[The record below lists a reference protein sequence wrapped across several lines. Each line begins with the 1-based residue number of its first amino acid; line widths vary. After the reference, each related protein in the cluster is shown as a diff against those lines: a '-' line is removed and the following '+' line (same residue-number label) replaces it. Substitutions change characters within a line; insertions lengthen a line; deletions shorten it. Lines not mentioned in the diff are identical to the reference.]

1 MAGPGRGFVTA
12 RRLVGADRASGDS
25 CRLFERAQPLR
36 ECISDSAR
44 ELRGSSVVG
53 DSAPS
58 SYVDVLSSPEDVHGP
73 ATQRAGSAVGR
84 ESELAALNAF
94 FEDGNARA
102 FVLMGGPGIGK
113 TTLWEVGIEFARMH
127 GWRVLSARASGADAR
142 LSFAALID
150 LLDGVETEELVG
162 LPAPQLRALEVALLR
177 AEPEGAPP
185 EPHAIALGFLNTLR
199 ALAARE
205 PLLVAIDDVQWLDPP
220 SADALDFVVRRL
232 EGEPVGFLL
241 AKRPG
246 LETAFESALER
257 RALGRLEVGPLS
269 LGATRRILS
278 ERLGLSLTRQL
289 LRRIHETTL
298 GNPLFALEV
307 GRTLAGHGLPAVGE
321 ELPVPDSVE
330 DLLGT
335 RVERLPGPVRRL
347 LLVVALSAELRTSQ
361 VAAITGPDALHA
373 ALDAG
378 VVLVDDDRV
387 RASHPLLAAAA
398 RSRSHPANGASSIW
412 SSRALFPTGSFVRCI
427 LRSPPSGRTQSSQ
440 PRSPQLSRTRL
451 RAAPHRTPRR
461 SPSTRSG

>member
-1 MAGPGRGFVTA
+1 M
-12 RRLVGADRASGDS
+12 
-25 CRLFERAQPLR
+25 
-36 ECISDSAR
+36 
-44 ELRGSSVVG
+44 
-53 DSAPS
+53 
-58 SYVDVLSSPEDVHGP
+58 
-73 ATQRAGSAVGR
+73 
-84 ESELAALNAF
+84 
-94 FEDGNARA
+94 
-102 FVLMGGPGIGK
+102 
-113 TTLWEVGIEFARMH
+113 
-127 GWRVLSARASGADAR
+127 
-142 LSFAALID
+142 
-150 LLDGVETEELVG
+150 
-162 LPAPQLRALEVALLR
+162 ALLR

-241 AKRPG
+241 AKRLG
-246 LETAFESALER
+246 IETAFESALER

-307 GRTLAGHGLPAVGE
+307 GRTLADHGLPAIGE
-321 ELPVPDSVE
+321 EIPVPDSVE

-347 LLVVALSAELRTSQ
+347 LLVVALSAELAHSLRLRRS
-361 VAAITGPDALHA
+361 PDQTRSTPRWTRAWCSSTA
-373 ALDAG
+373 TACAPPIPCSPQWRE
-378 VVLVDDDRV
+378 VDLI
-387 RASHPLLAAAA
+387 PT
-398 RSRSHPANGASSIW
+398 NGASSIW
-412 SSRALFPTGSFVRCI
+412 SSRASFPTGSFVRCT
-427 LRSPPSGRTQSSQ
+427 LRSPPSSRTQSSQ